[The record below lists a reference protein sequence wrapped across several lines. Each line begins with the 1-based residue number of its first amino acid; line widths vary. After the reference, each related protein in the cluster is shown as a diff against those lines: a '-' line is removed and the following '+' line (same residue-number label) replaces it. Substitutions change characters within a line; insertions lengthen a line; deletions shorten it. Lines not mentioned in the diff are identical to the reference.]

1 MTGLRLFILAG
12 GVLAGTLAHPRSPGP
27 RPLQTAPRL
36 SPAVQHTSWRIFYP
50 AIPDTITLRFADDS
64 SAIVSSTGVPILQS
78 TYKLKND
85 IITFHDYGGMNSC
98 NDLTGSYH
106 VKINGD
112 TLVLVMDEDP
122 CDARGGMLILKP
134 WIRSH

>member
-12 GVLAGTLAHPRSPGP
+12 GVLAGT
-27 RPLQTAPRL
+27 
-36 SPAVQHTSWRIFYP
+36 
-50 AIPDTITLRFADDS
+50 
-64 SAIVSSTGVPILQS
+64 LQS

-98 NDLTGSYH
+98 NDLAGSYH

-122 CDARGGMLILKP
+122 CDTRGGMLILKP